1 MSLEYALVTS
11 SSLPDEVKESAQYV
25 EVDKTQWL
33 DLVDY
38 SNDIV
43 EQDPEQRI
51 LFLIVA
57 KGTAAQEKADK
68 EQEAARTA
76 RIAELEARESRLSE
90 LEAQELADAKAESE
104 RLREEDAHKRSLRDK
119 SKSIFNALY
128 NR

>member
-11 SSLPDEVKESAQYV
+11 SSLPEQVKASDHFV

-38 SNDIV
+38 SQDIV
-43 EQDPEQRI
+43 ESDASQEI

-57 KGTAAQEKADK
+57 KGTSAQEQADAEREK
-68 EQEAARTA
+68 MRAA
-76 RIAELEARESRLSE
+76 RIAELEAREDRLSQREEEE
-90 LEAQELADAKAESE
+90 LSQEKAEAAKRQNDE
-104 RLREEDAHKRSLRDK
+104 DRKKALRSK

-128 NR
+128 DR

>member
-11 SSLPDEVKESAQYV
+11 SSLPEEVKASDHFV

-38 SNDIV
+38 SQDIV
-43 EQDPEQRI
+43 EQDETQEI

-57 KGTAAQEKADK
+57 KGTEAQRQADLEK
-68 EQEAARTA
+68 ERTRAA
-76 RIAELEARESRLSE
+76 RIAELEAREDRLSRLE
-90 LEAQELADAKAESE
+90 QEELADQKAAEKLQRTHQEKSAQ
-104 RLREEDAHKRSLRDK
+104 LRQK

-128 NR
+128 KR